1 VVAGLHIPAF
11 LKILLLKKL
20 IFIKTGFCRDCSK
33 ADHRVERWLANR
45 KAGPKS
51 DFSINFL

>member
-20 IFIKTGFCRDCSK
+20 ILIKTGFCRDCSK